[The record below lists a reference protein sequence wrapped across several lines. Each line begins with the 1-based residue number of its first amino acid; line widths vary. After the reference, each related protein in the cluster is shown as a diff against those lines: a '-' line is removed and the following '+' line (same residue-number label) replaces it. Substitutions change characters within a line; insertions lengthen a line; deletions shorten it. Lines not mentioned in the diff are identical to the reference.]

1 MNQPHEI
8 DNKRPSVLF
17 WEYAFNQSFSH
28 VESLLDSKCVYLKK
42 LREMLYS
49 EMKDD
54 VAKRIKYLEDEIN
67 KMIGL
72 LDMTQKLKMAYLE
85 ESSQN
90 ASLMIKLSCENKAL
104 KIENQEHIRQIAL
117 QANLIDV
124 LLERSFSKKEG
135 GVYE

>member
-1 MNQPHEI
+1 MKKPHLI
-8 DNKRPSVLF
+8 DNSRPSVLF
-17 WEYAFNQSFSH
+17 WEYAFNQSFSY
-28 VESLLDSKCVYLKK
+28 VESLLDSKCGYLKK
-42 LREMLYS
+42 LKEMLYS

-104 KIENQEHIRQIAL
+104 KIENQEHIRQIEL
-117 QANLIDV
+117 QANLIDI
-124 LLERSFSKKEG
+124 LLERGFSRKEG
-135 GVYE
+135 GIYG

>member
-1 MNQPHEI
+1 MNQLHEI
-8 DNKRPSVLF
+8 ENQRPSVLF

-54 VAKRIKYLEDEIN
+54 VVKRIKYLEDEIN

-104 KIENQEHIRQIAL
+104 KIENQEYIRQIAL

-124 LLERSFSKKEG
+124 LLECSFSKKEG